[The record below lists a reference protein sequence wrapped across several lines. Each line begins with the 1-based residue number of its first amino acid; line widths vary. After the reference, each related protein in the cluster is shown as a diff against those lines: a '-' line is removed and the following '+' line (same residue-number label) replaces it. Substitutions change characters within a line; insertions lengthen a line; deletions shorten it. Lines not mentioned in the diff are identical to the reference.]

1 LKLQASE
8 LVEEGK
14 DMPEHMPEQY
24 LPAARESK
32 LLVRELAE
40 EVLVYD
46 EAGHRA
52 HCLNRTAALVW
63 KSCDGKTTVP
73 RIAERVGAQLS
84 AHVPEDVVWLALE
97 QLGEFELLAGAS
109 SRAASSSNLI
119 SRRKMLRRLGV
130 AAAVALPLVTSVV
143 SPTAAEAQSP
153 CNEENCPPPMC
164 CSGGVCLPEA
174 ECGV

>member
-1 LKLQASE
+1 
-8 LVEEGK
+8 
-14 DMPEHMPEQY
+14 MPEHMPDQY
-24 LPAARESK
+24 LPAAREAR

-46 EAGHRA
+46 EEGHRA

-63 KSCDGKTTVP
+63 KNCDGRTPVA

-84 AHVPEDVVWLALE
+84 AHVPEDVVWLALG
-97 QLGEFELLAGAS
+97 QLNEFELLS
-109 SRAASSSNLI
+109 TSAAATPNVM
-119 SRRKMLRRLGV
+119 SRRKMLRRLGL
-130 AAAVALPLVTSVV
+130 AAAVSLPLITSVV

-153 CNEENCPPPMC
+153 CNEENCPPPQC

>member
-1 LKLQASE
+1 
-8 LVEEGK
+8 
-14 DMPEHMPEQY
+14 MPEHTPDQY
-24 LPAARESK
+24 LPAARGAR

-46 EAGHRA
+46 EEGHRA

-63 KSCDGKTTVP
+63 KHCDGRTPVA
-73 RIAERVGAQLS
+73 RIAERVGAQMS
-84 AHVPEDVVWLALE
+84 AHVPEEVVWLALE
-97 QLGEFELLAGAS
+97 QLGEFDLLAPGAA
-109 SRAASSSNLI
+109 RAATSSNLTATNVI
-119 SRRKMLRRLGV
+119 PRRRMLRRLGV
-130 AAAVALPLVTSVV
+130 AAAVSLPLITSVV

-153 CNEENCPPPMC
+153 CNEQNCPPPMC

>member
-1 LKLQASE
+1 
-8 LVEEGK
+8 
-14 DMPEHMPEQY
+14 MPEHMHDQY
-24 LPAARESK
+24 LPAAREAS

-46 EAGHRA
+46 EEGHRA
-52 HCLNRTAALVW
+52 HCLNQTAALVW
-63 KSCDGKTTVP
+63 KSCDGRTPVA
-73 RIAERVGAQLS
+73 RIAERVGAQMS
-84 AHVPEDVVWLALE
+84 AHVPEEVVWLALE
-97 QLGEFELLAGAS
+97 QLAEFDLLATGAA
-109 SRAASSSNLI
+109 RAWAETNLI

-130 AAAVALPLVTSVV
+130 AAAVSLPLVTSVV

-153 CNEENCPPPMC
+153 CNEQNCPPPMC

>member
-1 LKLQASE
+1 ML
-8 LVEEGK
+8 
-14 DMPEHMPEQY
+14 EHMPEQY

-46 EAGHRA
+46 EEGHRA

-63 KSCDGKTTVP
+63 KNCDGRTPVS

-97 QLGEFELLAGAS
+97 QLNEFDLLSTGAA
-109 SRAASSSNLI
+109 RAAGSSNI
-119 SRRKMLRRLGV
+119 AGPSVMSRRKMLRRLGL
-130 AAAVALPLVTSVV
+130 AAAVSLPLITSIV

-153 CNEENCPPPMC
+153 CNEENCPPPQC
-164 CSGGVCLPEA
+164 CSGGVCVPEA

>member
-1 LKLQASE
+1 
-8 LVEEGK
+8 
-14 DMPEHMPEQY
+14 MPEHMPDQY
-24 LPAARESK
+24 LPAAREAR

-46 EAGHRA
+46 EEGHRA

-63 KSCDGKTTVP
+63 KSCDGRTSVA
-73 RIAERVGAQLS
+73 RIAERVGAQMS
-84 AHVPEDVVWLALE
+84 AHVSEEVVWLALE
-97 QLGEFELLAGAS
+97 QLAEFDLLSTGAAGA
-109 SRAASSSNLI
+109 AAATSLI

-130 AAAVALPLVTSVV
+130 AAAVSLPLITSVV

-153 CNEENCPPPMC
+153 CNEQNCPPPMC

>member
-1 LKLQASE
+1 
-8 LVEEGK
+8 
-14 DMPEHMPEQY
+14 MPDQY

-46 EAGHRA
+46 EEGHRA

-63 KSCDGKTTVP
+63 KSCDGRTAVP
-73 RIAERVGAQLS
+73 AIAERVGAQLS
-84 AHVPEDVVWLALE
+84 THVPEEVVWLALE
-97 QLGEFELLAGAS
+97 QLAEFELLAKRTAPPPS
-109 SRAASSSNLI
+109 SLM
-119 SRRKMLRRLGV
+119 SRRKMLRRLGI
-130 AAAVALPLVTSVV
+130 AAAVALPLITSVV
-143 SPTAAEAQSP
+143 SPTAADAQSP
-153 CNEENCPPPMC
+153 CNETNCPPPQC

>member
-1 LKLQASE
+1 
-8 LVEEGK
+8 
-14 DMPEHMPEQY
+14 MPEHMADQY
-24 LPAARESK
+24 LPAARDAR
-32 LLVRELAE
+32 LLVCELAE

-46 EAGHRA
+46 EDGHRA

-63 KSCDGKTTVP
+63 KNCDGRTPVA

-97 QLGEFELLAGAS
+97 QLAEFELLATVAPRAPS
-109 SRAASSSNLI
+109 SAGLI
-119 SRRKMLRRLGV
+119 SRRKMLGRLGV
-130 AAAVALPLVTSVV
+130 AAAVSLPLITSVV

-153 CNEENCPPPMC
+153 CNEQNCPPPMC

>member
-1 LKLQASE
+1 
-8 LVEEGK
+8 
-14 DMPEHMPEQY
+14 MPEHMPDQY
-24 LPAARESK
+24 LPAAREAR

-46 EAGHRA
+46 EEGHRA

-63 KSCDGKTTVP
+63 KSCDGRTSVA
-73 RIAERVGAQLS
+73 RIAERVGAQMS
-84 AHVPEDVVWLALE
+84 AHVSEEVVWLALE
-97 QLGEFELLAGAS
+97 QLAEFELLSTGAP
-109 SRAASSSNLI
+109 RAAAAASLI

-130 AAAVALPLVTSVV
+130 AAAVSLPLITSVV

-153 CNEENCPPPMC
+153 CNEQNCPPPMC

>member
-1 LKLQASE
+1 
-8 LVEEGK
+8 
-14 DMPEHMPEQY
+14 MPEHMPDQY
-24 LPAARESK
+24 LPAAREAR

-46 EAGHRA
+46 EEGHRA

-63 KSCDGKTTVP
+63 KSCDGRTSVA
-73 RIAERVGAQLS
+73 RIAERVGAQMS
-84 AHVPEDVVWLALE
+84 AHVSEEVVWLALE
-97 QLGEFELLAGAS
+97 QLAEFDLLSTGAA
-109 SRAASSSNLI
+109 RAAAATSLI

-130 AAAVALPLVTSVV
+130 AAAVSLPLITSVV

-153 CNEENCPPPMC
+153 CNEQNCPPPMC

>member
-1 LKLQASE
+1 
-8 LVEEGK
+8 
-14 DMPEHMPEQY
+14 MPEHMPDQY
-24 LPAARESK
+24 LPAAREAR

-46 EAGHRA
+46 EEGHRA

-63 KSCDGKTTVP
+63 KNCDGRTSVA

-97 QLGEFELLAGAS
+97 QLAEFDLLAAGAARTTATS
-109 SRAASSSNLI
+109 ANLI

-130 AAAVALPLVTSVV
+130 AAAVSLPLITSVV

-153 CNEENCPPPMC
+153 CNEQNCPPPMC